1 VAGDITERLAISFN
15 GSRYDELV
23 TFKAQLEQASRVHLE
38 PNTVR
43 AASGRG
49 GITSELEQVRAELQE
64 QACAGTAG
72 KCWVRLLEPNA
83 TVTQGDSCFGSW
95 EIRRS
100 LAHGATVDE
109 PPYISAGAISL
120 SETHHLSQCR
130 LSEPLVV
137 ALYVNVTVDH
147 GALPEGTDNAF
158 AYGLAV
164 VAAPLAA
171 SAVVAS
177 LTSTLG
183 VTYSAITKLF
193 TESTPGVLL
202 FPPPGPAPSRAPPV
216 ASGGISQ
223 GALTGILLFVCL
235 SLALCAAVVFG
246 VLVHRG
252 HCGKCCSDGAAG
264 PEFVVEPH
272 KVPPGG
278 KYIGTTPRQHPGD
291 SGPSSAFA
299 SPRTPKSAVGS
310 KTQLS
315 PSERMP
321 KLPLRK
327 MSKLPREPTNA
338 GRSTPRAC

>member
-1 VAGDITERLAISFN
+1 MPLPPSPDTSPAPRPPPPVPPTPSSAFGVRLPFRVDLTNVDPPAVSEAEVAGDITERLAISFN

-137 ALYVNVTVDH
+137 ALYVNVTV
-147 GALPEGTDNAF
+147 
-158 AYGLAV
+158 V
-164 VAAPLAA
+164 SAARPRP
-171 SAVVAS
+171 SAGWRVAS
-177 LTSTLG
+177 RPPDCEIAATPVSCCVLTRAFSRWL
-183 VTYSAITKLF
+183 
-193 TESTPGVLL
+193 
-202 FPPPGPAPSRAPPV
+202 PASRRTTAPYQRAPTTRSP
-216 ASGGISQ
+216 
-223 GALTGILLFVCL
+223 T
-235 SLALCAAVVFG
+235 
-246 VLVHRG
+246 VLR
-252 HCGKCCSDGAAG
+252 
-264 PEFVVEPH
+264 
-272 KVPPGG
+272 
-278 KYIGTTPRQHPGD
+278 
-291 SGPSSAFA
+291 
-299 SPRTPKSAVGS
+299 
-310 KTQLS
+310 
-315 PSERMP
+315 
-321 KLPLRK
+321 
-327 MSKLPREPTNA
+327 
-338 GRSTPRAC
+338 